1 MGGNDYPIRG
11 SAYGSMWQLTV
22 VYLVALE
29 ALFVTLAVT
38 HGLGWRPVV
47 VVAVCAPLM
56 AYITQSMS
64 PVVVSMDGVS
74 VSVFTVSVDVPWA
87 NIVSMQPTLTG
98 VRLQLREAQAF
109 GRRETSTVG
118 LVQFDLL
125 WRSRRTTLAVQAW
138 LTTHSSSTT

>member
-1 MGGNDYPIRG
+1 
-11 SAYGSMWQLTV
+11 
-22 VYLVALE
+22 
-29 ALFVTLAVT
+29 
-38 HGLGWRPVV
+38 
-47 VVAVCAPLM
+47 
-56 AYITQSMS
+56 
-64 PVVVSMDGVS
+64 MDGVS
-74 VSVFTVSVDVPWA
+74 VSVFTVSVDIPWA